1 MILSSPFYPYLRL
14 LWMHN
19 RAPFAVSARET
30 QPRHGPPAMQV
41 CLKLTWPMT
50 YLRRPA
56 LPSTSPICWLVS
68 KPPFPLPLIAKAWF
82 PPSPKRS
89 PAATASCAPP
99 RTPSAC
105 ARMLD
110 DSARHFP
117 RHCYR
122 RGPGVPPTAPL
133 STRRPSCARLVG
145 PP

>member
-1 MILSSPFYPYLRL
+1 MK
-14 LWMHN
+14 
-19 RAPFAVSARET
+19 
-30 QPRHGPPAMQV
+30 V
-41 CLKLTWPMT
+41 CLKLTLTMT

-105 ARMLD
+105 ARRLD

-117 RHCYR
+117 RHCCR
-122 RGPGVPPTAPL
+122 LAPGVPSTTAL
-133 STRRPSCARLVG
+133 STRRKTDARLVG
-145 PP
+145 PPRTPLLVPHHLDLGRSAS